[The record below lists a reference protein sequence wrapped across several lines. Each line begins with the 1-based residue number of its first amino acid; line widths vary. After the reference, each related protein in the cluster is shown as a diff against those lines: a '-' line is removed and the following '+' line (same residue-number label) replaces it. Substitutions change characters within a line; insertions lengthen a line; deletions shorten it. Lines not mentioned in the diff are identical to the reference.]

1 MVDVALAN
9 EPFRPNGGTV
19 FLAQARGESQHGLG
33 DHADDRRGRS
43 CFRRAPLATGI
54 LLLLAPLTV
63 GLPLTAHAQQSGKVA
78 RIGYLGNSSPAL
90 EPDLLGA
97 FRQGFRDL
105 GYTEGQNILIEFRWA
120 EGRSERLPELAAELV
135 RLKVDVLVAAGA
147 PGALAAKQATQTIPI
162 VMAAVGDAVGTGL
175 VRSLARPGGNI
186 TGSTGMTQDLDGK
199 RLELLKE
206 IVPKLSRVAILL
218 NPANPFSA
226 FGWKE
231 ALAPAEALHLK
242 LEPVEVRAAEQF
254 DAAFAAIARQRPG
267 ALYILPDPVLL
278 AYRARIVDFA
288 AHRSLPAIYPFKE
301 FVDAGGLISYAPNVP
316 AMFGRA
322 ATYVDKI
329 LKGTKPADLPI
340 EQPTQFE
347 LVINLKTAKAL
358 GLSISQSLLNRADEV
373 IQ

>member
-1 MVDVALAN
+1 MAAIPILVL
-9 EPFRPNGGTV
+9 
-19 FLAQARGESQHGLG
+19 GLLVP
-33 DHADDRRGRS
+33 
-43 CFRRAPLATGI
+43 PLA
-54 LLLLAPLTV
+54 AV
-63 GLPLTAHAQQSGKVA
+63 AQRPVKVP

-90 EPDLLGA
+90 EPDLVGA
-97 FRQGFRDL
+97 FREGLRDL

-120 EGRSERLPELAAELV
+120 EGRSERFPELAAELV
-135 RLKVDVLVAAGA
+135 RLKVDVLLAAGT

-162 VMAAVGDAVGTGL
+162 VMAAVGDAVGTEL

-186 TGSTGMTQDLDGK
+186 TGSTGMTRDLDGK

-231 ALAPAEALHLK
+231 ALAPAETLHLK

-254 DAAFAAIARQRPG
+254 DAAFAAIARQRPS
-267 ALYILPDPVLL
+267 ALYIIADRVLL
-278 AYRARIVDFA
+278 AHRARIVDFA
-288 AHRSLPAIYPFKE
+288 ARRSLPAMYPFRE
-301 FVDAGGLISYAPNVP
+301 FVDAGGLISYAPNFP
-316 AMFGRA
+316 AMFRRA
-322 ATYVDKI
+322 AIYVDKI
-329 LKGTKPADLPI
+329 LKGAKPADLPI
-340 EQPTQFE
+340 EQPTRFE

-358 GLSISQSLLNRADEV
+358 GLKIPQSILIRADEV